1 MTRLPLFLAC
11 LLLGFSAAYSQAKI
25 FSKTLGGVKD
35 EVANCAL
42 VTRDSGYVVAGYT
55 YSFAKGQND
64 VWLVRMD
71 AQGKELWRQTY
82 GGVGQEWANAVVE
95 TRDGGFVVAGYARD
109 PKTRISSAWVFR
121 TDKVGKLVWEHTYGG
136 EHASEAKAI
145 IETDGGGY
153 VVVGSTGGG
162 GTNGSATTK
171 SDMWLLRLTPS
182 GETLWNRTFGKEA
195 DEYANGLVQLPDG
208 DYILAGYTESLGNGK
223 KDMLLVR
230 VSNAGKEKWMRPFGG
245 AEDEEAECILRLKD
259 GNLVLGGSTGSATK
273 GKHDGK
279 ILKIT
284 PDGNVIWERS
294 FGGTEDET
302 ILSATN
308 LADGSIAFTGW
319 SRSFGI
325 TPQVWAMKLSPEG
338 KIAWERNYGG
348 ERGDYGRAIVAAK
361 DGGFLIAGGT
371 ESSGAGGR
379 DFWILKTDENGEY
392 EQPQVVAATST
403 PAAGTA
409 AATTTPPTTPNTRP
423 TTSTTETSLFK
434 PNLYVLAVGV
444 SHYQD
449 ESVNLSF
456 AHVDAEAVADKFK
469 LMEGKIYNKVF
480 VKKITNED
488 ATLVNIK
495 TGINWLEQ
503 EATQKDVILI
513 FLSSHGALDN
523 KGNLYILPTD
533 FNQYNLFATA
543 LNIKDVTDGMS
554 GAPCKKLILLDAC
567 HSGQSGADLM
577 ATKAVNVEKI
587 VQEVLS
593 AEPGLTVMTS
603 SSGKEYSYETPKWGH
618 GAFTKAILEALESTP
633 STQNADYNKDGVI
646 SLAELN
652 LFVTDRVKT
661 LTGGRQH
668 PFTPIN
674 LFGDIP
680 LFILE

>member
-1 MTRLPLFLAC
+1 MNRILLSLAC
-11 LLLGFSAAYSQAKI
+11 LLGVIAGYSQPLMFA
-25 FSKTLGGVKD
+25 KTLGGPKD

-42 VTRDSGYVVAGYT
+42 VTRDSGYVAAGYT
-55 YSFAKGQND
+55 YSFAKGQSD
-64 VWLVRMD
+64 VWLVRLD
-71 AQGKELWRQTY
+71 AKGKELWRQTY
-82 GGVGQEWANAVVE
+82 GSVGQEWANSVVE

-121 TDKVGKLVWEHTYGG
+121 TDKTGKLMWEHSYGG
-136 EHASEAKAI
+136 EHASEAKSI

-153 VVVGSTGGG
+153 VVVGSTGG
-162 GTNGSATTK
+162 NSSTTK
-171 SDMWLLRLTPS
+171 SDIWLLRLTPS

-195 DEYANGLVQLPDG
+195 DEYASGLVQLPDG

-245 AEDEEAECILRLKD
+245 AEDEEAEYIIRLKD
-259 GNLVLGGSTGSATK
+259 GNLAMGGSTASATK

-284 PDGNVIWERS
+284 PDGNVIWERN

-302 ILSATN
+302 ILCMTPM
-308 LADGSIAFTGW
+308 LDGSIAFIGW
-319 SRSFGI
+319 SRSFGA
-325 TPQVWAMKLSPEG
+325 TPQMWAMKLSPEG

-348 ERGDYGRAIVAAK
+348 EKGDYGRAIAVAK
-361 DGGFLIAGGT
+361 DGGFFMAGGT
-371 ESSGAGGR
+371 ESSGSGGR
-379 DFWILKTDENGEY
+379 DFWLLKTDENGEY
-392 EQPQVVAATST
+392 ELPQPTVAASASPIASVTT
-403 PAAGTA
+403 APAKQA
-409 AATTTPPTTPNTRP
+409 
-423 TTSTTETSLFK
+423 ETGVFK
-434 PNLYVLAVGV
+434 PNLYVLAVGI
-444 SHYQD
+444 SRYQD
-449 ESVNLSF
+449 ESVNLSY
-456 AHVDAEAVADKFK
+456 AHVDAESVAEKFR

-480 VKKITNED
+480 VKKITNEE

-567 HSGQSGADLM
+567 HSGQSGADLL
-577 ATKAVNVEKI
+577 AAKAVNVEKI
-587 VQEVLS
+587 VQEVLN

-618 GAFTKAILEALESTP
+618 GAFTKAILEALEPTAEM
-633 STQNADYNKDGVI
+633 NADYNKDGVVT
-646 SLAELN
+646 LAELN

-680 LFILE
+680 LFMLE